1 MAENR
6 TSDIE
11 KLREAFAR
19 PERISD
25 GAQLVGN
32 ALASRLTALR
42 GRQARLEAVRT
53 RARLGADHPETKA
66 RQAAALALTTR
77 HDQLTDE
84 IARQRLTKPPL
95 SDQAGLYGRVTS
107 DGAPAPG
114 LAVSA
119 LDEQGETIVHSCTG
133 RDGDYVLSFQPD
145 QPVLIEVRDEGRR
158 LFRDDNAYPYPPY
171 RAVQRDIELSKARP
185 ACPDDKPADLGGQ
198 VTVPNLIGMK
208 EPAAVAALHRLGLI
222 GGKRTQRKGA
232 EPGIV
237 LDHDPEAGA
246 TVAAGSAVDLVVSSS
261 EEDGGIKYYDVEGQS
276 LDKALQNLAGSDVKV
291 GEVKVSKDGG
301 KTPKVQTAEP
311 DAEGKTVALTVSA
324 GSGDAHMTQIMAHV
338 LAATPEAEEM
348 SLCTSA
354 DAAGWL
360 KRQGLTNRSK
370 VSDALNLDDDGLREH
385 LSLEPHHLIDTVRNL
400 LRHAVDRIREL

>member
-6 TSDIE
+6 TSDLE

-19 PERISD
+19 PERISN

-42 GRQARLEAVRT
+42 GRQARLEAVRI

-66 RQAAALALTTR
+66 RQAAAQALTAR

-107 DGAPAPG
+107 DGAAAPG

-133 RDGDYVLSFQPD
+133 RDGDYVLSFPPD
-145 QPVLIEVRDEGRR
+145 QAVRIEVRDESKR

-171 RAVQRDIELSKARP
+171 RAVQRDIELSKGRP
-185 ACPDDKPADLGGQ
+185 VCPEDKPADLTGQ
-198 VTVPNLIGMK
+198 ITVPNLIGMK
-208 EPAAVAALHRLGLI
+208 EPAAVAALRRLGLI
-222 GGKRTQRKGA
+222 AGKRTQRKGA

-261 EEDGGIKYYDVEGQS
+261 GEDGGIKYYDVEGQS
-276 LDKALQNLAGSDVKV
+276 LDKALQNLAGSDVKI
-291 GEVKVSKDGG
+291 GEVSVSKDGG
-301 KTPKVQTAEP
+301 KTPKVQAAEP
-311 DAEGKTVALTVSA
+311 DEEGKTVNLTVSA
-324 GSGDAHMTQIMAHV
+324 GTGDAHMTQIMAHV
-338 LAATPEAEEM
+338 LAASPEAEEM
-348 SLCTSA
+348 SLCSSA
-354 DAAGWL
+354 DTADWL
-360 KRQGLTNRSK
+360 KQRSLTNRRK
-370 VSDALNLDDDGLREH
+370 VSDALNLDDDSLRDH
-385 LSLEPHHLIDTVRNL
+385 LSLDPGDLVDRVRNL
-400 LRHAVDRIREL
+400 LRHAIDRIKEL